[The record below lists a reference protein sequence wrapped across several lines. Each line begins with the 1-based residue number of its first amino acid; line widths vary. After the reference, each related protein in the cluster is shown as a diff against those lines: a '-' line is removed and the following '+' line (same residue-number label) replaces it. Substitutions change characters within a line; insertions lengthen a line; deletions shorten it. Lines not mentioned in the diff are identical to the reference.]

1 MAYDSGNIFAR
12 ILRGEIPCK
21 KVYEDDFAL
30 AFYDINPKTPVHIL
44 LVPKGPYATYHDFMS
59 SADDAE
65 IVGFDRAVATVIA
78 QSGIAAEGY
87 RLISNAGPNAH
98 QEVPHY
104 HVHILG
110 GRDLGAS
117 LLKG

>member
-1 MAYDSGNIFAR
+1 MSYDSNNVFAR

-30 AFYDINPKTPVHIL
+30 AFNDINPKAPVHIL
-44 LVPKGPYATYHDFMS
+44 VIPKGPYTTYDDFVT

-65 IVGFDRAVATVIA
+65 IAGFSRALAKVIA
-78 QSGIAAEGY
+78 GAKITAGGY
-87 RLISNAGPNAH
+87 RLIANAGLDSG

-104 HVHILG
+104 HVHVLG
-110 GRDLGAS
+110 GRNLGP
-117 LLKG
+117 LIVT